1 MGTHNLDTMRTFS
14 LLVALSV
21 AALALGMPSADEF
34 VPETELFV
42 AEGTSASFEEAQQ
55 TVTSM
60 TQAGKTDKDCRKLA
74 TESKKEIEKT
84 VKQAQKILNAL
95 STGAECTK
103 AHDSTVGKAQTLKDQ
118 ADQKA
123 ADAKKAVDKSCDV
136 KVDFGKFHLSSLK
149 PGKCDQFYS
158 KSAYSSAA
166 KKCADAKKAKENADG
181 AKGEAAKSLKKTKDA
196 AAKDK
201 NKCLCKVQKDHK
213 SAWAEATKSADSNQ
227 KAWAKAHH
235 IECVLDATPASK
247 CTVPTC
253 PAVKKP
259 TIVSAA
265 KNAVCSFKGVAMIV
279 NGASNTLHYGSAYW
293 TNSATGDL
301 GGGNSK
307 TDLFFEKAKKATF
320 TFRTGSQTRSI
331 SVDMGG
337 KSLQQKFKAGASYT
351 GLSLGTWRG
360 LGGSKKFAY
369 QNNCNRQG
377 FDVTAAH
384 GYKLRF
390 GIIFNEQNNCNS
402 PDTMIGVGMQ
412 SAAKMSA
419 GGYCGCCQQGGK
431 CQKTSSKVTITV
443 EGEK

>member
-1 MGTHNLDTMRTFS
+1 MGADVVMRAF
-14 LLVALSV
+14 LLLTLCV
-21 AALALGMPSADEF
+21 AACALPSADEV
-34 VPETELFV
+34 VPETQLFV
-42 AEGTSASFEEAQQ
+42 SDDEKASSFDEAREM
-55 TVTSM
+55 VSSM
-60 TQAGKTDKDCRKLA
+60 TAAGKTDKDCRKLA
-74 TESKKEIEKT
+74 TESKKEVTNSVKT
-84 VKQAQKILNAL
+84 SQKILDAL
-95 STGAECTK
+95 PSGKKCTQTHDATVKK
-103 AHDSTVGKAQTLKDQ
+103 ATDLKNKADN
-118 ADQKA
+118 KA
-123 ADAKKAVDKSCDV
+123 ADAKKKVDKSCDV
-136 KVDFGKFHLSSLK
+136 KVSFGKIHLRELS
-149 PGKCDQFYS
+149 PGKCDVFYS
-158 KSAYSSAA
+158 KSSYKNARKA
-166 KKCADAKKAKENADG
+166 CDDAKKAKEKADG
-181 AKGEAAKSLKKTKDA
+181 AKDEAAKALKKSKDQ
-196 AAKDK
+196 AAKDH

-213 SAWAEATKSADSNQ
+213 KAWADATKSADANK

-247 CTVPTC
+247 CTVPAC
-253 PAVKKP
+253 PAPKKP
-259 TIVSAA
+259 AMTSAA
-265 KNAVCSFKGVAMIV
+265 KSAVCSFKGVAMIV
-279 NGASNTLHYGSAYW
+279 NGGKTTLHYGSSHW
-293 TNSATGDL
+293 TSSSTGDL

-307 TDLFFEKAKKATF
+307 TDLFSEKAKKATF
-320 TFRTGSQTRSI
+320 TSSTGSQTRSI

-351 GLSLGTWRG
+351 GISLGTWRG